1 MVLNPMEQT
10 RAIFTQLHILRKIWN
25 DKAAYTIWKAP
36 LCELECSDNRI
47 SRSVANKIQ
56 TLVFLAI
63 DAPQLSLQPR
73 SAGKLLENGEIDE
86 PRSNIARFAFGVPKS
101 VARNMYPSIS
111 IRKRA
116 NILRIQQMDI
126 ILAKT

>member
-1 MVLNPMEQT
+1 MVLNPAEQT

-25 DKAAYTIWKAP
+25 DKAAYTIWKEL
-36 LCELECSDNRI
+36 LCELERSDDRI

-73 SAGKLLENGEIDE
+73 SSGKFLENGEIDE
-86 PRSNIARFAFGVPKS
+86 PRSNIARFAFGMPKS
-101 VARNMYPSIS
+101 VTRNKYPSIS
-111 IRKRA
+111 LRKRA